1 MKGRKNDF
9 SMSFYNDQ
17 ERTMFL
23 AYVHDTDKAVR
34 WCDSKGVNWTHYVV
48 YDRRTRE
55 QIKRVLK
62 GS

>member
-23 AYVHDTDKAVR
+23 EFVHDTEKAIL
-34 WCDSKGVNWTHYVV
+34 WTQNKGVIFTHYVI
-48 YDRRTRE
+48 YDRRTRA
-55 QIKRVLK
+55 QIKRVVI
-62 GS
+62 G

>member
-9 SMSFYNDQ
+9 AMSFYNGQ

-23 AYVHDTDKAVR
+23 GFVHDTEKALL
-34 WCDSKGVNWTHYVV
+34 WAQNKGVIITHYVI

-55 QIKRVLK
+55 QIKRVVL
-62 GS
+62 